1 MPSKLTWPFLLAA
14 LLGSYTVSQDVS
26 TPTPPTQ
33 TQSMP
38 SVKTDSTKGS
48 ADPQP
53 SHTPEAPLRIGGDVK
68 APKVQYDPEPSYSD
82 VAKRAGFQAT
92 VVLWL
97 IVDSEGHTK
106 NIRIVSGA
114 GMGLEEQ
121 AVGAVRTWRFQPA
134 TRNGQAVPVMINVEV
149 NFRLYGPRVVSPL
162 FPGRES
168 KMTLPQFPGAD
179 LVKYPLLVF
188 IKSAYGVPVDN
199 TYEVVASGTI
209 EQPVKQLL
217 SITCNNKKHH
227 CPYIQSG
234 RYPARWLTE
243 DQSIE
248 IIGKETPDGGWKKA
262 EYTVKS
268 EASKPPM

>member
-1 MPSKLTWPFLLAA
+1 M
-14 LLGSYTVSQDVS
+14 V
-26 TPTPPTQ
+26 
-33 TQSMP
+33 
-38 SVKTDSTKGS
+38 
-48 ADPQP
+48 
-53 SHTPEAPLRIGGDVK
+53 
-68 APKVQYDPEPSYSD
+68 
-82 VAKRAGFQAT
+82 
-92 VVLWL
+92 
-97 IVDSEGHTK
+97 VDSEGHTK

-121 AVGAVRTWRFQPA
+121 AIGAVRTWRFQPA

-149 NFRLYGPRVVSPL
+149 NFRLYGPKVVSPL

-168 KMTLPQFPGAD
+168 KTTPPQFPGAD
-179 LVKYPLLVF
+179 LIKYPLLVF
-188 IKSAYGVPVDN
+188 IKSAYGVPVDD
-199 TYEVVASGTI
+199 TYEVAASGTI
-209 EQPVKQLL
+209 EQPVKQQL

-243 DQSIE
+243 GQRIE

-268 EASKPPM
+268 EAPKPPS